1 MDLVYTET
9 SMGNTSTIVCWHTDR
24 QSNVLNH
31 GAPWYGWNI
40 ANVGL
45 KHQSIRVITKLP
57 NSEQSYKGK
66 VKTHNYINRQN
77 QSTTGKLWKP

>member
-31 GAPWYGWNI
+31 GAPW
-40 ANVGL
+40 
-45 KHQSIRVITKLP
+45 
-57 NSEQSYKGK
+57 
-66 VKTHNYINRQN
+66 
-77 QSTTGKLWKP
+77 